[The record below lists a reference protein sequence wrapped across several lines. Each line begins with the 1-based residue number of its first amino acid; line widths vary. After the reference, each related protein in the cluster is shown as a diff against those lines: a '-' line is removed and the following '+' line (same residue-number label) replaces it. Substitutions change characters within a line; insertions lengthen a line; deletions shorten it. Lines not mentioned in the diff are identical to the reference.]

1 MNLELL
7 KQKAILK
14 KNIIK
19 IEISKDEIIAKHPN
33 RTDLI
38 NSMQESQTELE
49 DVYAFIHE
57 MEKQLRMQVETS
69 YRLERLNLEL
79 KYEVKQAELNL
90 KMYEM

>member
-7 KQKAILK
+7 KQKAILN

-19 IEISKDEIIAKHPN
+19 IEISTNEIIAKHPH
-33 RTDLI
+33 RLDLI
-38 NSMQESQTELE
+38 NSMQESQKELE
-49 DVYAFIHE
+49 GVYAFIHE

-79 KYEVKQAELNL
+79 KFEVKQAEINL
-90 KMYEM
+90 KIHEM

>member
-19 IEISKDEIIAKHPN
+19 IEISKDEIIKKHPN

-57 MEKQLRMQVETS
+57 IEKQLRMQVETS

-79 KYEVKQAELNL
+79 KCDIKQLNNELKTNNF
-90 KMYEM
+90 

>member
-7 KQKAILK
+7 RQKAILQ

-19 IEISKDEIIAKHPN
+19 IEISVGEIIAKHPH
-33 RTDLI
+33 RIDLI
-38 NSMQESQTELE
+38 SSMQESQTELE
-49 DVYAFIHE
+49 DIYAFIHE

-79 KYEVKQAELNL
+79 KHEVKQAELNL
-90 KMYEM
+90 KIYEM